1 MKETILYCPDH
12 GVIDKPSW
20 SDQFAQC
27 PVCFCDLEVVRDG
40 EVLEKNLD
48 IDKYFTKPDVVASPA
63 HYAGTG
69 KIQPI
74 EYINDHG
81 LNFNRGNVIK
91 YVSRAGHKDPSK
103 EVEDLEKA
111 RQYLDFEINRLKY
124 GSVFGKDTNK

>member
-12 GVIDKPSW
+12 GVIEKPIYN
-20 SDQFAQC
+20 DQFAIC
-27 PVCFCDLEVVRDG
+27 PYCFNDLEVVRDG

-74 EYINDHG
+74 
-81 LNFNRGNVIK
+81 
-91 YVSRAGHKDPSK
+91 
-103 EVEDLEKA
+103 
-111 RQYLDFEINRLKY
+111 
-124 GSVFGKDTNK
+124 